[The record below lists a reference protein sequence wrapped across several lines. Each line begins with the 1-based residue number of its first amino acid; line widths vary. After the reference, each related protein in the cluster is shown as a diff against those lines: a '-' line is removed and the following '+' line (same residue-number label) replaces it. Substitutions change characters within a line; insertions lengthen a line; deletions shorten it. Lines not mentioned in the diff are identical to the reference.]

1 MARHLSRSGEQIKKA
16 GDMEKLIPLLQ
27 EANELMLRENQ
38 DWRVVFLFQKL
49 EAP

>member
-1 MARHLSRSGEQIKKA
+1 MGTMTA
-16 GDMEKLIPLLQ
+16 LLE

-38 DWRVVFLFQKL
+38 DWRIVFMFQKL